1 MKENAHNGEGEKGT
15 QMSEW
20 KEISIHDI
28 KNVKIG
34 HAQDEKNATG
44 CTVIICEKKAVCGV
58 DVRGGGPASRE
69 TELLN
74 PKMSNDGING
84 LFLSGGSAYGLDAA
98 GGMMKYL
105 EEKKRGVKVADEIV
119 PIVVGSCIFDLGC
132 VNGKVRPDAKMGYEA
147 CLDSEKNMERN
158 GNIGAGMGATVGKLH
173 GAEYSMKSG
182 LGCYAIQAGN
192 LQVGAIVVV
201 NAIGDVFEMDSNKQ
215 LAGLLNKKKDGMLSS
230 EEEAVKL
237 LQLAAAFSF
246 NTTIGA
252 IVTNANLSKADMNKV
267 AAMASN
273 GIARTIRPVNTSM
286 DGDSVYAMSVG
297 KVKSSADVVGTLAA
311 HVMAKAINRAVLET
325 EEIYGY
331 KSAQSFLKKE

>member
-1 MKENAHNGEGEKGT
+1 
-15 QMSEW
+15 MSEW

-182 LGCYAIQAGN
+182 LGCYAIQAGS

-201 NAIGDVFEMDSNKQ
+201 NAIGDVFEMDSHKQ